1 MPRSITSIGS
11 LAFGLGRYEKNE
23 KLKEI
28 NIYKNVKELDGF
40 VFDGRDELLINVEYY
55 EDEIPDTWS
64 ERAFYSQFTVEP
76 TVKYGVSMD

>member
-11 LAFGLGRYEKNE
+11 YAFSLGRFKKDG

-28 NIYKNVKELDGF
+28 NIYKNVKELDEL
-40 VFDGRDELLINVEYY
+40 VFNGRDELLINVEYK

-64 ERAFYSQFTVEP
+64 EVAFYSL